1 VDDVEVATGEGRWP
15 VRHWWY
21 VLDGHTPRAVIAL
34 EWEEAM
40 LARSRAVQQ
49 RGEDEDPWRV
59 AFTDLV
65 RCTVSTVFL
74 GVNHNMTGEGDPV
87 LFETMVFGNDDM
99 GGGDMRRY
107 RTWEEAEAG
116 HAEMVAHTRQTMLRV
131 VGGTDHS
138 GGK

>member
-1 VDDVEVATGEGRWP
+1 VK
-15 VRHWWY
+15 RHWWY
-21 VLDGHTPRAVIAL
+21 VLDGHTPRAVSAM
-34 EWEEAM
+34 EWEAAAVE
-40 LARSRAVQQ
+40 RSRAVQQ
-49 RGEDEDPWRV
+49 QGGEDPWRV

-99 GGGDMRRY
+99 GGGEMRRY
-107 RTWEEAEAG
+107 RTWGDAEAG
-116 HAEMVAHTRQTMLRV
+116 HAEMVARTRQTMLRV
-131 VGGTDHS
+131 VGGTDFN